1 MASFAAPRQRP
12 CGRRIG
18 VHNRADGDPARGH
31 RRHRLAM
38 RWHGHVTEVLEAN
51 GGIATRQELLAHVP
65 ATVLDG
71 YVGRRALTRLF
82 PHVYC
87 SSGRHV
93 DDHLLLRAALRHAGP
108 GAAVSHTSALA
119 VWGLVDLRRPVHL
132 TVDQSVRR
140 AGSLDLLVHRRLR
153 FRPEP
158 PQCVVQRGLLVTDP
172 ARSLVDA
179 WPLLPVADRRALVLD
194 AARRRL
200 VSGTALVEA
209 LAERPNVGGHRALSE
224 AIDLVHDGC
233 ESELEALGV
242 LDVFRHRSLP
252 PSIGQYRLALP
263 TGTVRLDRAW
273 PDVKVAVELD
283 GARHHTSP
291 EDRRRDLARDTM
303 LAAQGW
309 IVLRFTYADVRRD
322 PERVRRRVLAVIR
335 TRRAQLRVG

>member
-18 VHNRADGDPARGH
+18 VHNRADGDPAQGH

-158 PQCVVQRGLLVTDP
+158 P
-172 ARSLVDA
+172 
-179 WPLLPVADRRALVLD
+179 
-194 AARRRL
+194 
-200 VSGTALVEA
+200 
-209 LAERPNVGGHRALSE
+209 
-224 AIDLVHDGC
+224 
-233 ESELEALGV
+233 
-242 LDVFRHRSLP
+242 
-252 PSIGQYRLALP
+252 
-263 TGTVRLDRAW
+263 
-273 PDVKVAVELD
+273 
-283 GARHHTSP
+283 
-291 EDRRRDLARDTM
+291 
-303 LAAQGW
+303 
-309 IVLRFTYADVRRD
+309 
-322 PERVRRRVLAVIR
+322 
-335 TRRAQLRVG
+335 